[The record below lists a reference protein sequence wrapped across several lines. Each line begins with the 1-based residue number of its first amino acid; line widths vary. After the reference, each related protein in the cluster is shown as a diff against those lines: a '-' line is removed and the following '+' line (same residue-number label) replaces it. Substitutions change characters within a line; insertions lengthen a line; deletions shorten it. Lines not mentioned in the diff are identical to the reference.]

1 MSTTLDTFVPKTYTK
16 KQMALLIALLVEN
29 GCKVYLRSDDGELRG
44 DSIEIIVRDGV
55 EIFHEIGVWYSA
67 GNLGIKEENMEGYH
81 EMLFIGTAIHFLAKK
96 GYGITQQHTR
106 SYNYSFYTKVLKVY
120 TPEREYTPDDVF
132 VKELINYLDR
142 KLTLNSVVEPRDE
155 FIHKLLL

>member
-1 MSTTLDTFVPKTYTK
+1 MSTTLDTFVPKTYAK

-44 DSIEIIVRDGV
+44 DSVEIIVRDGV

-120 TPEREYTPDDVF
+120 TPEREYTLDEVF

>member
-1 MSTTLDTFVPKTYTK
+1 MSTTHDTFVPKTYAK

-29 GCKVYLRSDDGELRG
+29 GCKVYLRSDDEELRG
-44 DSIEIIVRDGV
+44 DSVEIIVRDKE

-67 GNLGIKEENMEGYH
+67 GNLGIEEENMEGYH
-81 EMLFIGTAIHFLAKK
+81 EMLFIGTAIHFLAKR

-120 TPEREYTPDDVF
+120 TSEKQYTPDDVF
-132 VKELINYLDR
+132 VKELVIYLDR